1 MRFLFNKDYNRD
13 ENYDNIAKADG
24 VIRKSIE
31 KLSVSSDYIARVD
44 TEIYN
49 ISNKADNLIEN
60 VDVQKNNITNIA
72 SHLDDMCE
80 FADNTLK
87 ETTNLSKKAEDTYN
101 LVKLKRDEI
110 NKVIDEFDFVND
122 TILKTSEL
130 ATDLQS
136 KVNDANSLTVLIE
149 AIAKQTKILS
159 VNASIEAARA
169 GIHGK
174 GFGVVAEEIMKLS
187 EQTADVNNKVDEI
200 IKQVGI
206 LGKKVEKAMNN
217 TVDTLKNQSKN
228 LETSVEDMV
237 EVENASNEFVSKN
250 NKLATDSNLLND
262 KIYDVKKMIEDVSSI
277 TNQNMNST
285 VDVRNSIKDEV
296 EQIKKLSKTI
306 NKTED
311 KLFESL
317 NIISN
322 IDKKNESKLIVGHS
336 LYEPFSMLDKN
347 NNPCGID
354 LEIVKKAFK
363 MSDIDIEVMLCTWE
377 GSLKLLEM
385 GLIDIITTVGYSK
398 ERESYMLFSGLY
410 RPKTV
415 HSFYSLKSSNFT
427 IRNYNDLYNK
437 RIGVQNFK
445 YNDRFQNDVKLIKD
459 NTATD
464 IKTMFKR
471 LEKGQIDCLIANE
484 YCGNYY
490 IKSAGIKDKI
500 YINPFTFVEDDSDS
514 RVAFSRKNNLGEY
527 LDIFNKNIHK
537 MIKDGSINNIEGNYI

>member
-1 MRFLFNKDYNRD
+1 MKFLFNK
-13 ENYDNIAKADG
+13 NYDEGNIVDNITRADKG
-24 VIRKSIE
+24 IRESIE
-31 KLSVSSDYIARVD
+31 KLSVSSDYIAQVD

-49 ISNKADNLIEN
+49 ISNKADNLIDG
-60 VDVQKNNITNIA
+60 VDVQKNNIINIA

-80 FADNTLK
+80 FADNTLN

-110 NKVIDEFDFVND
+110 NKVIDEFNFVND
-122 TILKTSEL
+122 IILKTSEL

-217 TVDTLKNQSKN
+217 TVDTMKNQSRN
-228 LETSVEDMV
+228 LKISVDDMIEVED
-237 EVENASNEFVSKN
+237 ASNEFVIKN

-285 VDVRNSIKDEV
+285 IDVRNSIKDEV
-296 EQIKKLSKTI
+296 EQIRKLSKTI
-306 NKTED
+306 DKTEN
-311 KLFESL
+311 KLFNSL
-317 NIISN
+317 DIITNIN
-322 IDKKNESKLIVGHS
+322 KKHKDKLIVGHS
-336 LYEPFSMLDKN
+336 LYEPFSMFDKN
-347 NNPCGID
+347 ENPCGID
-354 LEIVKKAFK
+354 LDIIKKAFK
-363 MSDIDIEVMLCTWE
+363 LSDIDIEVMVCTWE

-385 GLIDIITTVGYSK
+385 GLIDIITTVGYSR
-398 ERESYMLFSGLY
+398 ERDKYMLFSDLY

-415 HSFYSLKSSNFT
+415 HAFYSLKSSNFA
-427 IRNYNDLYNK
+427 IKNYNDLYNK

-445 YNDRFQNDVKLIKD
+445 YNDRFQNDKKLIKD
-459 NTATD
+459 NSATD

-490 IKSAGIKDKI
+490 IKSAGIRDKI
-500 YINPFTFVEDDSDS
+500 YVNPFTFIEDDSDS
-514 RVAFSRKNNLGEY
+514 RVAFSRKNNLDEY
-527 LDIFNKNIHK
+527 LNIFNENIHK
-537 MIKDGSINNIEGNYI
+537 MIKDGSISSIEGNYI